1 MKVLI
6 GYDGSES
13 SMATLEELK
22 RAGLP
27 AETKILIVTVG
38 DVWMP
43 ATDISNLPSAVH
55 TSRRVAST
63 VAQMQNQAEQKLT
76 EMKEISG
83 AGAAQVKSDF
93 PDWQVETETMSGDA
107 ALAIIR
113 KADEWQADLIIVG
126 SQNRSTVGRFFLGS
140 VSRKVVEEAKCSVRV
155 ARGAIETDKNAP
167 RRIVAG
173 IDNSESDDLI
183 IKEIARRE
191 WARETVVMLVSATDT
206 FNENSVQPFQQIIG
220 AQEFQKEAREILA
233 ASGLKVLMTVK
244 EGDAKT
250 ILLNEAEVLS
260 ADCIFVGSR
269 GIKGILNRI
278 LLGSVSSAIV
288 TNAPCPVEVVRS
300 AAR

>member
-1 MKVLI
+1 
-6 GYDGSES
+6 
-13 SMATLEELK
+13 MATLEELK

-155 ARGAIETDKNAP
+155 ARGAVETDKNAP
-167 RRIVAG
+167 RRIVVG
-173 IDNSESDDLI
+173 IANSESDDLI

-288 TNAPCPVEVVRS
+288 TNAPCPVEVVRW

>member
-155 ARGAIETDKNAP
+155 ARGAVETDKNAP
-167 RRIVAG
+167 RRIVVG
-173 IDNSESDDLI
+173 IANSESDDLI

-233 ASGLKVLMTVK
+233 ASGLKVLLTVK